1 MWNSHLYPD
10 LAQVLTNQGI
20 YRYEEGQHYRL
31 LITSRYAVW
40 VECKPRVKKRKKK
53 RAKVA

>member
-1 MWNSHLYPD
+1 MWNSHLYPE
-10 LAQVLTNQGI
+10 LAQILTSQGI